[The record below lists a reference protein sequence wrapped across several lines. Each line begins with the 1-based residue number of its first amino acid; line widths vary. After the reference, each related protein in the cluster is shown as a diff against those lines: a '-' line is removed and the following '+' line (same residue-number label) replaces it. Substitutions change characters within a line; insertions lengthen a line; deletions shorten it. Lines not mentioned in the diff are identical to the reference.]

1 MRTSRKILSL
11 AVVLLTIVACI
22 TFAAISFTPYGSKSQ
37 LIWNEFRQ
45 QENLDTICVGS
56 SLAARSFDPAAI
68 DETYGTNSF
77 NLSTPGQQ
85 PAESYL
91 GIKEAI
97 EHHPI
102 KRVVYGIDFATFQ
115 DYSKLYPGRVFLN
128 EKWKGDPF
136 FERFGDLSYALDD
149 TGWMFKD
156 KSINWL
162 FPWVEQH
169 VQKGFRG
176 LMKNVRMQIDG
187 TTLPDAAEANEK
199 GWDYIAKGYGN
210 YEDVVNY
217 NQGRPT
223 VFSDRYKPRELDE
236 DSLRR
241 LDEIIELCNENDIE
255 FIAMVPPMPEYSLI
269 SLKKYYNEDSE
280 QLKAFVEERGGSYYD
295 LNLARPELFKPNEN
309 YYADFQHCNFAGATA
324 ASEALCKLMK
334 MHEAGEN
341 TDSLFYT
348 LDERLADI
356 DHISIVRFSEKKVD
370 GDVKL
375 TAEPFAGSN
384 VEIEYRY
391 LIQDPETE
399 EFELARDW
407 STDPVYQFT
416 PEEKT
421 RHLVRLEARVV
432 GSSSEFD
439 RFSEHKVWF

>member
-1 MRTSRKILSL
+1 ML
-11 AVVLLTIVACI
+11 VTIVACI
-22 TFAAISFTPYGSKSQ
+22 TIAAVSFTPYGSKSQ
-37 LIWNEFRQ
+37 LIWSEFRQ

-56 SLAARSFDPAAI
+56 SLAARAFDPEAI
-68 DETYGTNSF
+68 DEELGSNSF

-136 FERFGDLSYALDD
+136 LERFDDLSYALDD
-149 TGWMFKD
+149 NAWMFKD

-176 LMKNVRMQIDG
+176 LFKNVRMQIDG

-210 YEDVVNY
+210 YPDVVNY

-223 VFSDRYKPRELDE
+223 VFSDRYKPSKLDE

-241 LDEIIELCNENDIE
+241 LDEIIALCNENGIE
-255 FIAMVPPMPEYSLI
+255 FVAMVPPMPEYSLI
-269 SLKKYYNEDSE
+269 SLQKYYNEDSE
-280 QLKAFVEERGGSYYD
+280 QLKEFVEERGGTYYD
-295 LNLARPELFKPNEN
+295 LNLAKPELFKPNEG

-324 ASEALCKLMK
+324 SSQALSTLMK
-334 MHEAGEN
+334 MHDAGED
-341 TDSLFYT
+341 TDGMFYT
-348 LDERLADI
+348 LDDRLADI

-391 LIQDPETE
+391 LIQDPDTE
-399 EFELARDW
+399 EFSVARDW

-416 PEEKT
+416 PDDKR